1 MSQCKKIFEQIFK
14 KIKNIIFVEGGIIF
28 FYFIIFYFF

>member
-14 KIKNIIFVEGGIIF
+14 KIKNIIFVEVNKTDAF
-28 FYFIIFYFF
+28 